1 VPQCKPFDSVT
12 DVLGWTHYVIQYS
25 ESIGLHWSVSKL
37 FSSATACVV
46 QIATDLVLDM
56 YHCIK
61 NLLFIGHMITDDHKM
76 QMTWRG
82 QACTYLQQSVTTT
95 ASRKLSRFP
104 WLIMNWTTL
113 ASKSSVVLLPSYY
126 FERLSVLK
134 EDTWS
139 TAWKRIQFLTD
150 GVSWLPVHLLRRQN
164 NLQLRRIQR
173 RVVPCTSIRW
183 HHHKQ
188 TTKCGCL

>member
-12 DVLGWTHYVIQYS
+12 NVLGWTHYVIQYS

-82 QACTYLQQSVTTT
+82 QACTYRTCEL
-95 ASRKLSRFP
+95 LS
-104 WLIMNWTTL
+104 L
-113 ASKSSVVLLPSYY
+113 
-126 FERLSVLK
+126 
-134 EDTWS
+134 
-139 TAWKRIQFLTD
+139 
-150 GVSWLPVHLLRRQN
+150 VSHCWPRQLN
-164 NLQLRRIQR
+164 GAI
-173 RVVPCTSIRW
+173 T
-183 HHHKQ
+183 
-188 TTKCGCL
+188 